1 MKMYDFDTYC
11 NYGRIHV
18 CFEDNAIITKY
29 NSNINS
35 VLDFLKDTLW
45 YVEKIDIIPQ
55 NNEAIIYCSMLPE
68 EENS

>member
-35 VLDFLKDTLW
+35 VLDF
-45 YVEKIDIIPQ
+45 
-55 NNEAIIYCSMLPE
+55 
-68 EENS
+68 